1 MGNDENDG
9 FIGLP
14 PGMVDS
20 GTFRTPA
27 RTERPRAEKSDVVF
41 VPTVPGMPIDA
52 PAVEQNWVL
61 TLPDGSTETVSG
73 AVVIGRNPKA
83 PAHWPTAR
91 PLAVA
96 DTTKSVSKTH
106 ALVELDGSGLWVHD
120 LDSTNGV
127 WVVVGDDATDVAPG
141 RRAGVPAGA
150 SIELGDFVI
159 RVERR

>member
-27 RTERPRAEKSDVVF
+27 RTERPRAEKPDVVF

-73 AVVIGRNPKA
+73 AVVIGRNPEA

-141 RRAGVPAGA
+141 RRAGVPVGA

-159 RVERR
+159 RVDRR